1 MVNLISNEPKTG
13 CYLLPILSNL
23 QAPIFKCLEMNHF
36 EEFKESVGRGSRTSL
51 AALQGTVSLNQDY
64 VRWANASAKPRL

>member
-23 QAPIFKCLEMNHF
+23 QAPIFKCLEMND
-36 EEFKESVGRGSRTSL
+36 FKELVGRGSRTSL
-51 AALQGTVSLNQDY
+51 AALQGTVSMNQDY
-64 VRWANASAKPRL
+64 VYWANASAEPRL

>member
-23 QAPIFKCLEMNHF
+23 QAPIFKCLEMNASKGF
-36 EEFKESVGRGSRTSL
+36 KEFKEYEESFPAG
-51 AALQGTVSLNQDY
+51 
-64 VRWANASAKPRL
+64 K

>member
-23 QAPIFKCLEMNHF
+23 QAPIFKCLEMNRLQHHF
-36 EEFKESVGRGSRTSL
+36 SASSTPSIRSPLSPKSTSPIRPL
-51 AALQGTVSLNQDY
+51 ELLICIFPPHAAC
-64 VRWANASAKPRL
+64 

>member
-23 QAPIFKCLEMNHF
+23 QALKEGVQEFGSYRSSGAAVDTDGPIPLFGALFCLQWD
-36 EEFKESVGRGSRTSL
+36 
-51 AALQGTVSLNQDY
+51 ALPHPELLN
-64 VRWANASAKPRL
+64 S

>member
-23 QAPIFKCLEMNHF
+23 QALKSRSSEVQELQ
-36 EEFKESVGRGSRTSL
+36 EFRSPPTIRQHPVEATRSKERFSRNFRGHPN
-51 AALQGTVSLNQDY
+51 LN
-64 VRWANASAKPRL
+64 S

>member
-23 QAPIFKCLEMNHF
+23 QALKKK
-36 EEFKESVGRGSRTSL
+36 EFKEYKESTE
-51 AALQGTVSLNQDY
+51 
-64 VRWANASAKPRL
+64 